1 MAAAQRRSPGNA
13 SENFN
18 GILSKRFGSL
28 LMLLKLQCDFDWET
42 ASYTSKE
49 GRLLLLV
56 RIAAVTVCHSTVPVA
71 VRAVCLSGV

>member
-1 MAAAQRRSPGNA
+1 
-13 SENFN
+13 
-18 GILSKRFGSL
+18 
-28 LMLLKLQCDFDWET
+28 MLLKLQCDFDWET